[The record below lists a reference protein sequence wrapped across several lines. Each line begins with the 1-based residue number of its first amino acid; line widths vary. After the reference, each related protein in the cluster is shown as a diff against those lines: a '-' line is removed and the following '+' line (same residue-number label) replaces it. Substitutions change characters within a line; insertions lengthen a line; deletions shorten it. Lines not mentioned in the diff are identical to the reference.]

1 MIYNQKIVALV
12 PMKEHSE
19 RVPGKNMRLFAGRP
33 LFHHILDTL
42 EETYAVDEVV
52 VDTDS
57 EKIAAEASA
66 HFPKVRVLERPE
78 EFRGDLVSVNKIIAY
93 DMSQVAADTYLQT
106 HATNPLL
113 RSETITEGLRKFIQS
128 EEHDSLFSVNRL
140 QTRLY
145 TADGAPINHD
155 PESLIRTQ
163 DLAPVFEENSALYLF
178 THDSFAV
185 HNRRIGDKPLM
196 FETDRIESIDIDD
209 EFTFRLAEMLAGY
222 ARR

>member
-1 MIYNQKIVALV
+1 MIFNQTVVALV

-42 EETYAVDEVV
+42 EKTYAVDEVV

-66 HFPKVRVLERPE
+66 HFSKVRVLDRPE
-78 EFRGDLVSVNKIIAY
+78 ELRGDFVSMNEIIAY
-93 DMSQVAADTYLQT
+93 DISQVSADIYVQT

-113 RSETITEGLRKFIQS
+113 RSETIVEGLHRFIQS

-140 QTRLY
+140 QARLY
-145 TADGAPINHD
+145 TASGEPINHD

-163 DLAPVFEENSALYLF
+163 DLPPVFEENSALYIF
-178 THDSFAV
+178 TRESFAL
-185 HNRRIGDKPLM
+185 HRRRIGDRPLM

-209 EFTFRLAEMLAGY
+209 EYTFRLAEMLAGY